1 MNQLALEI
9 KKSFFTASE
18 EESFNRI
25 ITTAK
30 GSRVVRPFF
39 GSLIHE
45 LIDKNMD
52 EEWKM
57 LFSKYLLECF
67 YDENHNPW
75 DMRLIPK
82 RVKIISIDATNGS
95 VNASIDFD
103 EEITISIGGF

>member
-82 RVKIISIDATNGS
+82 RVKIISIDVTNGS

>member
-1 MNQLALEI
+1 MSLKVEV
-9 KKSFFTASE
+9 KTSFFSASE

-57 LFSKYLLECF
+57 LFSKYLIECF
-67 YDENHNPW
+67 YDENYNPW

-82 RVKIISIDATNGS
+82 RVKIVNIDATNGS

>member
-1 MNQLALEI
+1 MNQLGLEI

-103 EEITISIGGF
+103 EEITINIGGF